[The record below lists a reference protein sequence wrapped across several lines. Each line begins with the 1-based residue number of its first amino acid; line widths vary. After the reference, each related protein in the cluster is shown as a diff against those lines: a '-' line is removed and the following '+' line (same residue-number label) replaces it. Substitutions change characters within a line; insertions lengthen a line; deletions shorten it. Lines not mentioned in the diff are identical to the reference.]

1 MTPAQFVDGLRV
13 STEEVMMHAL
23 PVFER
28 QNSMLVD
35 ALEARGV
42 RARPLL
48 SGVFEAKVQTAQ
60 GRSGDHSDSRRAA
73 A

>member
-1 MTPAQFVDGLRV
+1 MQ
-13 STEEVMMHAL
+13 HAL

-28 QNSMLVD
+28 QNAMLVD

-48 SGVFEAKVQTAQ
+48 SGVFEAKVLLLLLLLLLLLYCCMFCF
-60 GRSGDHSDSRRAA
+60 
-73 A
+73 